1 MIIVVAEVTEAH
13 LSAAQSVRARY
24 RDLDLD
30 LESGLADAVNVALA
44 APVSR

>member
-24 RDLDLD
+24 RDLDL
-30 LESGLADAVNVALA
+30 ESGLADAVNVALA